1 MSKGKK
7 KPRVPKYPA
16 NPDALRIVTSFSRPM
31 PEQSALEKYNKAL
44 VALERLHTVA
54 DDKQTMA
61 DMQLMG
67 GAYNVA
73 LELLPVVGLGGNET
87 AGRVI
92 DAWGEVIHGVCNLRA
107 KHGVWNFAPVDFDA
121 LGNGIDFY
129 GELLRAASQNQPNAA
144 ALSVARKIAKI
155 QGIA

>member
-1 MSKGKK
+1 MSGKK

-31 PEQSALEKYNKAL
+31 PEQSALEKYNQAL
-44 VALERLHTVA
+44 AALERLRTTD
-54 DDKQTMA
+54 DDKQTMG

-87 AGRVI
+87 AERVI
-92 DAWGEVIHGVCNLRA
+92 DAWGEVVHGVCNLRA
-107 KHGVWNFAPVDFDA
+107 KHGVWSFAPVDFEA
-121 LGNGIDFY
+121 LGDGVDFY
-129 GELLRAASQNQPNAA
+129 GQLLRLASQNQLNAA
-144 ALSVARKIAKI
+144 ALSVARKVAKLK
-155 QGIA
+155 GIA

>member
-1 MSKGKK
+1 MSGKK

-31 PEQSALEKYNKAL
+31 PERLALENHNKAL
-44 VALERLHTVA
+44 AALERLRTTD
-54 DDKQTMA
+54 DDKQTMT

-87 AGRVI
+87 AERII

-129 GELLRAASQNQPNAA
+129 GELLRLASQNQLNAA
-144 ALSVARKIAKI
+144 ALSVARKIAAIK
-155 QGIA
+155 GVA